1 MSKTESRGLLMRSPL
16 WILACYQNNR
26 MRMLIVD
33 ADGDGGF
40 LPVFSFE
47 EEAQTFLA
55 LLEDD
60 EKKKTKWS
68 IRQTSP
74 GELISVLLGPCGHA
88 RWVALDPLPSLTF
101 VARAML
107 PLLRVKRE
115 LFVQYLMEG
124 RKERSG
130 EVVAA

>member
-1 MSKTESRGLLMRSPL
+1 MPKNESRGLLMRRPL

-26 MRMLIVD
+26 MRMLTVD

-60 EKKKTKWS
+60 EQKKTKWS

-74 GELISVLLGPCGHA
+74 GELISILLGPCGHA
-88 RWVALDPLPSLTF
+88 RWVALDPLPLELSRVMLSLVSMSRDLF
-101 VARAML
+101 L
-107 PLLRVKRE
+107 QHLLEEHSRVPVE
-115 LFVQYLMEG
+115 LTLDA
-124 RKERSG
+124 S
-130 EVVAA
+130 

>member
-1 MSKTESRGLLMRSPL
+1 VDPCVLPEQP
-16 WILACYQNNR
+16 YE
-26 MRMLIVD
+26 MLIVD

-47 EEAQTFLA
+47 EAQTFLA
-55 LLEDD
+55 LLEND

-107 PLLRVKRE
+107 PLMRVKRE
-115 LFVQYLMEG
+115 LFVKYLMEG
-124 RKERSG
+124 RKERLG

>member
-1 MSKTESRGLLMRSPL
+1 MPNKGKGLGQRPL
-16 WILACYQNNR
+16 WTITSNQTSQLDV
-26 MRMLIVD
+26 LT
-33 ADGDGGF
+33 ADPDEDGGF

-130 EVVAA
+130 KVVAA

>member
-1 MSKTESRGLLMRSPL
+1 MLKTESRGLLTRRPL
-16 WILACYQNNR
+16 WLIACYQNNR
-26 MRMLIVD
+26 MRMLTVD
-33 ADGDGGF
+33 PGGDGGF

-60 EKKKTKWS
+60 EQKKMNWS

-74 GELISVLLGPCGHA
+74 GELISVLLGPCAHA
-88 RWVALDPLPSLTF
+88 RWVALDPLPPLTF
-101 VARAML
+101 VARTML
-107 PLLRVKRE
+107 PLMRVKRE
-115 LFVQYLMEG
+115 LFVRYLMGE

-130 EVVAA
+130 AVVAA

>member
-1 MSKTESRGLLMRSPL
+1 MSKAESRGLLMRSPL

-33 ADGDGGF
+33 ADDYGGF
-40 LPVFSFE
+40 LPVFSFK

-55 LLEDD
+55 LLEDN

-74 GELISVLLGPCGHA
+74 GELISVLLGTCGHA

-107 PLLRVKRE
+107 PLMRVKRE
-115 LFVQYLMEG
+115 PFVQYLMEG